1 MSFCFAVKSLSK
13 PPKFKSTGPLLTST
27 RYQARLTELE
37 TKQRHVH
44 GWYHSQAN
52 NLSQL
57 HAADRETLEKELSK
71 ARFRRDD
78 NLAALK
84 VDEKKYA
91 GLAEFEWMLL
101 VRTLAEEM
109 ARTLESGVH
118 ELLWKMTA
126 ASEDGKR
133 GIDINRALEE
143 IVKTAMPSII
153 ERPLQR
159 YAESIVKATQEVGGL
174 F

>member
-1 MSFCFAVKSLSK
+1 M
-13 PPKFKSTGPLLTST
+13 
-27 RYQARLTELE
+27 RL
-37 TKQRHVH
+37 RRD
-44 GWYHSQAN
+44 N
-52 NLSQL
+52 NL
-57 HAADRETLEKELSK
+57 AP
-71 ARFRRDD
+71 
-78 NLAALK
+78 LK
-84 VDEKKYA
+84 VDEKKCA

-101 VRTLAEEM
+101 VRMLTEEM

-126 ASEDGKR
+126 AAGDGKR
-133 GIDINRALEE
+133 GFDIKTALEE

-159 YAESIVKATQEVGGL
+159 YAESIVKATEKVGGL